1 MQSGS
6 TAGLSR
12 LYFYSGRRKLPSHVG
27 WSQEDGAGGGG
38 GGQAARKTPPSSPG
52 SSCSEMLTAAGL
64 DEGRRQLRSVSAPGS
79 GEITQGKAWL
89 GLGGHRGHFGRPP
102 HGDGQQPEAAL
113 CVLGSASHNLLPL
126 HRCEEGHKI
135 KVGLVGDPKRGEIQ
149 ALCLP
154 GASTPWHPV
163 PRAGGCPWGQEP
175 VPAGVPFGVRQ
186 AGGDGATLCP
196 QGFCSPHGCFGV
208 GFW

>member
-52 SSCSEMLTAAGL
+52 SSRSEVLTAAGL
-64 DEGRRQLRSVSAPGS
+64 DEGRRQLRSMSAPGS

-89 GLGGHRGHFGRPP
+89 GLGGHGGHGRRPP
-102 HGDGQQPEAAL
+102 L
-113 CVLGSASHNLLPL
+113 
-126 HRCEEGHKI
+126 
-135 KVGLVGDPKRGEIQ
+135 
-149 ALCLP
+149 
-154 GASTPWHPV
+154 
-163 PRAGGCPWGQEP
+163 
-175 VPAGVPFGVRQ
+175 
-186 AGGDGATLCP
+186 
-196 QGFCSPHGCFGV
+196 
-208 GFW
+208 